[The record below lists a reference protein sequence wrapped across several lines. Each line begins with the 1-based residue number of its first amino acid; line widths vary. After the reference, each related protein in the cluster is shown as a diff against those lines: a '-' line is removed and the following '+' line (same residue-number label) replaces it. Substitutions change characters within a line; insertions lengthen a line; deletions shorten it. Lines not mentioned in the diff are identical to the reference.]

1 MLIKFIKENKIQ
13 TISYDESLVENKQD
27 FIIDISKKLRIPLLM
42 NHGGLYTV
50 RTKLKKKKNLNFLIN
65 VIFFYLQINTQ
76 YIFILSIKIMLIQKN
91 SNFLDLQGMMLS
103 G

>member
-1 MLIKFIKENKIQ
+1 
-13 TISYDESLVENKQD
+13 
-27 FIIDISKKLRIPLLM
+27 M

-50 RTKLKKKKNLNFLIN
+50 RTKLKKKNLNFLIN